1 METLKALILKEHSK
15 AQALFIADIIYQKPE
30 LIDELIAFTFAQSEP
45 LSRRAAWPL
54 RIIQDQYPEL
64 LKDKIDQLIFHL
76 KEKHDFAVQRNV
88 LALLISAKIP
98 IKQQGFLLDYTTKLL
113 LDPNSPVAIIAH
125 ASDLYLKLAD
135 REIILINELILMLE
149 ELRPIKSGGIKAK
162 LSHIYRYL
170 ERLEKHSDRHA

>member
-15 AQALFIADIIYQKPE
+15 AQALFIADIIHQKPE
-30 LIDELIAFTFAQSEP
+30 LIDDLIAFTFAQSEP

-64 LKDKIDQLIFHL
+64 LINKIDSLISML
-76 KEKHDFAVQRNV
+76 QKKHDFAVQRNV

-98 IKQQGFLLDYTTKLL
+98 IKQQGFLLDYTTNLL
-113 LDPNSPVAIIAH
+113 LDLNSPIAVIAH

-135 REIILINELILMLE
+135 NEIILINELILMLE

-162 LSHIYRYL
+162 LAHIYKHLDRIK
-170 ERLEKHSDRHA
+170 KHSV